1 MRQRIALALLATLT
15 LSGFASAKEK
25 QKKSPLPLTVL
36 NAKTISIIIDPQA
49 GRSLENPLAN
59 QTAQKDVEAA
69 ILKWGR
75 FQPMLSTLNADLIIV
90 LRKGSGRIADATMPD
105 SRSNGRFGSIT
116 PSDDGISAGAQRGNQ
131 PGLSNRPPQMQ
142 PQDTSG
148 PQAEI
153 SNPEDSFLVYDGRTN
168 TPLDSPAIW
177 RYIAQD
183 GLRPHSVPAVDAFRK
198 AVAETEKIAASKNP

>member
-1 MRQRIALALLATLT
+1 MRRRIALALLATLT
-15 LSGFASAKEK
+15 ISGFASAKEK

-36 NAKTISIIIDPQA
+36 NAKTISIIIDPEA
-49 GRSLENPLAN
+49 GRSIENPLGN

-75 FQPMLSTLNADLIIV
+75 FQPMLATQGADLIIV
-90 LRKGSGRIADATMPD
+90 LRKGSGRLTDATIPD
-105 SRSNGRFGSIT
+105 PRNNSRPGSIT
-116 PSDDGISAGAQRGNQ
+116 PSDDGISAGGQRGNQ

-148 PQAEI
+148 TQAEI

-168 TPLDSPAIW
+168 APLDSPAIW
-177 RYIAQD
+177 RYIAPD

>member
-1 MRQRIALALLATLT
+1 MRRRTTLALLAILT
-15 LSGFASAKEK
+15 ISGFALAKEK

-36 NAKTISIIIDPQA
+36 NAKTVSIIIEPEA
-49 GRSLENPLAN
+49 GRSIENPLGN

-75 FQPMLSTLNADLIIV
+75 FQPVLSSEGADLIIV
-90 LRKGSGRIADATMPD
+90 LRKGSGRITDATIPD
-105 SRSNGRFGSIT
+105 PRDNSRPGSII
-116 PSDDGISAGAQRGNQ
+116 PSDGGISAGAQRGNQ

-148 PQAEI
+148 TQAEI

-168 TPLDSPAIW
+168 APLDSPAIW
-177 RYIAQD
+177 RYIAPD

-198 AVAETEKIAASKNP
+198 AVAETEKIASKNP

>member
-1 MRQRIALALLATLT
+1 MRRRITLALLAILT
-15 LSGFASAKEK
+15 ISGFASAKEK

-36 NAKTISIIIDPQA
+36 NAKTISIIIEPEA

-75 FQPMLSTLNADLIIV
+75 FQPVLSTEGADLIIV
-90 LRKGSGRIADATMPD
+90 LRKGSGRITDTTFPD
-105 SRSNGRFGSIT
+105 PRNNDRAGSIT
-116 PSDDGISAGAQRGNQ
+116 PSNDGITAGAQRGNQ
-131 PGLSNRPPQMQ
+131 PGLSNRPPQIG

-148 PQAEI
+148 TQAEI
-153 SNPEDSFLVYDGRTN
+153 SNPEDSFLVYDGRTRA
-168 TPLDSPAIW
+168 PLDSPAIW
-177 RYIAQD
+177 RYVAQD

-198 AVAETEKIAASKNP
+198 AVAETERIASKNP